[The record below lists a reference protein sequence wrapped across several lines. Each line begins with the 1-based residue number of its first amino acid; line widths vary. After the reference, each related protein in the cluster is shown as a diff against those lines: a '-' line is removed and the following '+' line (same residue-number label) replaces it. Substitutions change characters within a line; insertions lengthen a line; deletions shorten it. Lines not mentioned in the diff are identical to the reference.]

1 MYLRRASLTTGVN
14 SGVNICPNNGLT
26 IQGLDFGT
34 YFLKFFRS
42 ILEPFHQDYCYF
54 HDKNG
59 KTIYI
64 IYISRDLLFIVYIS
78 LKAFKKISIMTK
90 LTKVSISSK
99 GWRMGGAY
107 WCKKKKLYKCAE
119 ESPSGHRVK
128 N

>member
-1 MYLRRASLTTGVN
+1 MIIMMDARIVMIIIMVISSYG
-14 SGVNICPNNGLT
+14 NIV
-26 IQGLDFGT
+26 
-34 YFLKFFRS
+34 
-42 ILEPFHQDYCYF
+42 
-54 HDKNG
+54 
-59 KTIYI
+59 
-64 IYISRDLLFIVYIS
+64 YISRDLLFIVYIS

-107 WCKKKKLYKCAE
+107 WCKKKKFYNCAE